1 MLYRCH
7 CLPVVSAKASGTL
20 LILMTSLMYE
30 ERNEVLTIFW
40 FSRYKLISVRLIK
53 RLSNSAAATVGF
65 VTGNFVYLFSPSC
78 CVLSAALLVL
88 HHLDYSLIRPKS
100 QRNTTATFRVH
111 VFWAERISKISRK
124 LKKDR

>member
-30 ERNEVLTIFW
+30 ERNEVLAIFW

-88 HHLDYSLIRPKS
+88 HHLDYALIRPQS

-111 VFWAERISKISRK
+111 VFDKKGFQRLPES
-124 LKKDR
+124 LKKV